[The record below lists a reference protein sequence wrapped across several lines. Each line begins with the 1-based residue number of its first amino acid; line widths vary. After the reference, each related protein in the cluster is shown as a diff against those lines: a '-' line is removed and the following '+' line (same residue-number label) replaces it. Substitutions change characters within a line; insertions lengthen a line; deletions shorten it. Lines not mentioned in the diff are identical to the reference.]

1 MKHAPVVPGR
11 QVTGPGLKLTARSQ
25 SIQLLWAQAQ
35 SNFRVFFY
43 QGLDIV
49 TLYCDTFL
57 ESLGPWEYNKT
68 VFKIFNP
75 SGLNWGRS

>member
-1 MKHAPVVPGR
+1 M
-11 QVTGPGLKLTARSQ
+11 TGPDLKVDDPDPEY
-25 SIQLLWAQAQ
+25 SITLGQAQ

-43 QGLDIV
+43 QDLDIV

-75 SGLNWGRS
+75 SGINWKRS